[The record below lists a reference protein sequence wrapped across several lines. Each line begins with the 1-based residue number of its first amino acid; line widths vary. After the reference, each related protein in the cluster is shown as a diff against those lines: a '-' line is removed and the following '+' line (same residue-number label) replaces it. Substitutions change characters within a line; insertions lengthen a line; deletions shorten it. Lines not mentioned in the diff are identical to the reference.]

1 VILWVL
7 FTLNGLKRT
16 PSKVVSLDP
25 YARTPI
31 SLVFFALVH
40 FIGDVRLLHWVIV
53 TPSPTGCLYCR
64 KNIGPL
70 RRLRDSHFCC
80 KDHRKK
86 YTVRSARALREAE
99 DLYGFGETH
108 GATWRAVT
116 AVKPEDKPER
126 RAGMGTSI
134 FVGIVVVVLVLAVS
148 QLPRNSS
155 GPRVVSA
162 LPNSN
167 PHPNQNGFG
176 QLIGNLIQRET
187 SGTLRDDFHSGLSG
201 WEGLRSAG
209 SDWGLQASEVRPA
222 SLRLW
227 KPSTSLSNYELE
239 FLGQI
244 DRKSMDW
251 AFRAAD
257 LHNYYAT
264 KLVMTRSGPL
274 PNAGLVRFVVLDGRE
289 RERVELPL
297 PLTLERGV
305 DYKVRVSVRGNRF
318 LTSVNGQLVSSWMDS
333 RISRGGVGFF
343 SEDGEASVLK
353 WVSVS
358 ERDSFLARMAS
369 HFSLI
374 TFPTAAVTSVK

>member
-1 VILWVL
+1 M
-7 FTLNGLKRT
+7 
-16 PSKVVSLDP
+16 
-25 YARTPI
+25 
-31 SLVFFALVH
+31 
-40 FIGDVRLLHWVIV
+40 
-53 TPSPTGCLYCR
+53 GCLYCR

-70 RRLRDSHFCC
+70 RKLRDREFCSN
-80 KDHRKK
+80 DHRKK
-86 YTVRSARALREAE
+86 YAAKSARAVRESE
-99 DLYGFGETH
+99 DLYGFNETN
-108 GATWRAVT
+108 WRSLT
-116 AVKPEDKPER
+116 AVKPEDKSDR
-126 RAGMGTSI
+126 KAGIGTTI
-134 FVGIVVVVLVLAVS
+134 FVGLTVLVLVLAIS
-148 QLPRNSS
+148 QLPMGSPALKS
-155 GPRVVSA
+155 VSA
-162 LPNSN
+162 LPDTN
-167 PHPNQNGFG
+167 PHPNQGGVG
-176 QLIGNLIQRET
+176 QAIGNLIQSKT
-187 SGTLRDDFHSGLSG
+187 SGTLRDDFHSGLNG
-201 WEGLRSAG
+201 WEGLKAVST
-209 SDWGLQASEVRPA
+209 DWNLNGAEVRPA

-264 KLVMTRSGPL
+264 KLVMTRPGPL

-318 LTSVNGQLVSSWMDS
+318 LTSVNGQLISSWMDS
-333 RISRGGVGFF
+333 RISRGGIGFF
-343 SEDGEASVLK
+343 SEDGESSVLK

-358 ERDSFLARMAS
+358 ERDSFLARIAS

-374 TFPTAAVTSVK
+374 TFPMPAAAK

>member
-1 VILWVL
+1 M
-7 FTLNGLKRT
+7 
-16 PSKVVSLDP
+16 
-25 YARTPI
+25 A
-31 SLVFFALVH
+31 
-40 FIGDVRLLHWVIV
+40 
-53 TPSPTGCLYCR
+53 CLYCR

-70 RRLRDSHFCC
+70 RKLRDRHFCS

-86 YTVRSARALREAE
+86 YGSSARAVREAE
-99 DLYGFGETH
+99 DLYGFDETH
-108 GATWRAVT
+108 AASWRAVT
-116 AVKPEDKPER
+116 EVRPEDKLDR
-126 RAGMGTSI
+126 KSGIGGII
-134 FVGIVVVVLVLAVS
+134 FVGLAVVVVLLGFS
-148 QLPRNSS
+148 QLHTDAPRAK
-155 GPRVVSA
+155 VVSP
-162 LPNSN
+162 LPDAN
-167 PHPNQNGFG
+167 PHPNQGGFG
-176 QLIGNLIQRET
+176 QLIGNLIQSNS
-187 SGTLRDDFHSGLSG
+187 SGTLRDDFRSGLSG
-201 WEGLRSAG
+201 WEGLRSVGSGWSVDAG
-209 SDWGLQASEVRPA
+209 DVRPA
-222 SLRLW
+222 SLKLW

-239 FLGQI
+239 FLGHI

-264 KLVMTRSGPL
+264 KLVMTRPGPL

-305 DYKVRVSVRGNRF
+305 DYRVRVSVRGNRF

-343 SEDGEASVLK
+343 AEEGESSVLK

-374 TFPTAAVTSVK
+374 TVPTAAVAEFR